1 MPDDMASAENV
12 AAGARAV
19 FFSVAYPDPQDGF
32 STRDAASVFDQLDTL
47 FRSARAVTDPQWL
60 AAAAERLAHQ
70 DGAPDHAIEPPAPK
84 PAQQPKVRRIHMD
97 WRHIEVATELPW
109 EFIVG
114 GGLVG
119 LVTMVK
125 AVATEEP
132 RVQVAISQLSL
143 EQADWEARRT
153 DAERPVID
161 VLGEHVLGRTRL
173 RPSFT
178 QVYLGEED
186 EFEGWT
192 A

>member
-1 MPDDMASAENV
+1 
-12 AAGARAV
+12 
-19 FFSVAYPDPQDGF
+19 
-32 STRDAASVFDQLDTL
+32 
-47 FRSARAVTDPQWL
+47 
-60 AAAAERLAHQ
+60 
-70 DGAPDHAIEPPAPK
+70 
-84 PAQQPKVRRIHMD
+84 MD

-119 LVTMVK
+119 LVTMAK
-125 AVATEEP
+125 AVAGEP
-132 RVQVAISQLSL
+132 PRIQVAIAQLSA

-153 DAERPVID
+153 DAERPVLD
-161 VLGEHVLGRTRL
+161 TLAGYVLARARV

-178 QVYLGEED
+178 QIYLGEED

>member
-1 MPDDMASAENV
+1 MATAENV

-19 FFSVAYPDPQDGF
+19 FFSIAYPDPEDGF
-32 STRDAASVFDQLDTL
+32 AARDAASVFEQLGAL
-47 FRSARAVTDPQWL
+47 FHAARAISDPQWL
-60 AAAAERLAHQ
+60 GRASEDGGDAAEL
-70 DGAPDHAIEPPAPK
+70 PEPK
-84 PAQQPKVRRIHMD
+84 PAQEPRVRRIHMD

-119 LVTMVK
+119 LVTMAK
-125 AVATEEP
+125 AVTEQEP
-132 RVQVAISQLSL
+132 RIQVAISQLSL

-153 DAERPVID
+153 DAERPVIEVLTAY
-161 VLGEHVLGRTRL
+161 VLGQARV
-173 RPSFT
+173 RPSYT
-178 QVYLGEED
+178 QIYLGEED

>member
-1 MPDDMASAENV
+1 MIAVMASAENV

-19 FFSVAYPDPQDGF
+19 FFSIVYPDPQDGF
-32 STRDAASVFDQLDTL
+32 VTRDAATVFDQVDAL
-47 FRSARAVTDPQWL
+47 FRASRAVADPQWL
-60 AAAAERLAHQ
+60 GAAAGG
-70 DGAPDHAIEPPAPK
+70 DGPGEVPAPK
-84 PAQQPKVRRIHMD
+84 PAQEPLVRRIHMD
-97 WRHIEVATELPW
+97 WRHIEIATELPW

-119 LVTMVK
+119 LITMVK

-161 VLGEHVLGRTRL
+161 
-173 RPSFT
+173 
-178 QVYLGEED
+178 
-186 EFEGWT
+186 
-192 A
+192 